1 MKREI
6 GHGFDEWECRF
17 CVVVMLVI
25 LELVLLRGKSE
36 SVISIWVLM
45 LPGGAA
51 LQRTRSRWNEG
62 SGMSINQGGE

>member
-1 MKREI
+1 
-6 GHGFDEWECRF
+6 
-17 CVVVMLVI
+17 MLVI
-25 LELVLLRGKSE
+25 LELVLLRSKSE

-51 LQRTRSRWNEG
+51 LQRTRSRRNEG